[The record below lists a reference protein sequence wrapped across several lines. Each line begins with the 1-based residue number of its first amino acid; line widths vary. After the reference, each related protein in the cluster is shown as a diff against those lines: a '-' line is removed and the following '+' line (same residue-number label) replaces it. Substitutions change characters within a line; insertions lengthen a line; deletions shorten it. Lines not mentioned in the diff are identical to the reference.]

1 MSNEQ
6 RAHDLA
12 IAIILNRKIDTPVQ
26 AYDEYLSMYKTIL
39 NEMEKND
46 FIE

>member
-6 RAHDLA
+6 QAHDLA
-12 IAIILNRKIDTPVQ
+12 IAIIINRKIDTPIQ

-39 NEMEKND
+39 NEIEKNNLKK
-46 FIE
+46 